1 MSLVLDIILIAILV
15 AFIAS
20 AVKKGFMLSL
30 LELVAVVAALA
41 LAFSFSPVVAQ
52 GVYDG
57 VVENAMIEALEE
69 QIDQN
74 VNANDIAE
82 NAELTLSVLP
92 EFVVSLAENA
102 GVDVAKIKE
111 TIATADLSSENL
123 ATELVTKVAEPI
135 VVGVLTAVFFIILAI
150 LLVFVLKI
158 VGKLLSK
165 VFDLP
170 LVGKVNKTLG
180 GILGAI
186 KGIVVLVFVCTI
198 LNFALS
204 NGDGELST
212 AVNESFVINILD
224 YINPFINSLK
234 EMF

>member
-1 MSLVLDIILIAILV
+1 MSLILDIILIAILV

-30 LELVAVVAALA
+30 LELVAVIAALA

-57 VVENAMIEALEE
+57 VVENVMIEALEE

-74 VNANDIAE
+74 VNASDIAE

-92 EFVVSLAENA
+92 EFIVSLAENA
-102 GVDVAKIKE
+102 GVDVAKIKD

-123 ATELVTKVAEPI
+123 ATELVTKIAEPI
-135 VVGVLTAVFFIILAI
+135 TVGVLTAVFFIILAI

-158 VGKLLSK
+158 VAKLLSK
-165 VFDLP
+165 AFDLP

-186 KGIVVLVFVCTI
+186 KGIVVLVFICTI

-234 EMF
+234 EML

>member
-1 MSLVLDIILIAILV
+1 MSLILDIILIAILV
-15 AFIAS
+15 VFIAS

-30 LELVAVVAALA
+30 LELVAVIAALA

-57 VVENAMIEALEE
+57 VVENVMIEALEE

-74 VNANDIAE
+74 VNASDIAE

-92 EFVVSLAENA
+92 EFIVSLAENA
-102 GVDVAKIKE
+102 GVDVAKIKD

-135 VVGVLTAVFFIILAI
+135 TVGVLTAVFFIILAI

-158 VGKLLSK
+158 VAKLLSK
-165 VFDLP
+165 AFDLP

-180 GILGAI
+180 GVLGAV
-186 KGIVVLVFVCTI
+186 KGIVVLVFICTI

-234 EMF
+234 EML

>member
-1 MSLVLDIILIAILV
+1 MSLILDIILIAILV

-30 LELVAVVAALA
+30 LELVAVIAALA

-57 VVENAMIEALEE
+57 VVENVMIEALEE

-74 VNANDIAE
+74 VNASDIAE

-92 EFVVSLAENA
+92 EFIVSLAENA
-102 GVDVAKIKE
+102 GVDVAKIKD

-135 VVGVLTAVFFIILAI
+135 TVGVLTAVFFIILAI

-158 VGKLLSK
+158 VAKLLSK
-165 VFDLP
+165 AFDLP

-186 KGIVVLVFVCTI
+186 KGIVVLVFICTI

-234 EMF
+234 EML